1 MEKIAVLVEH
11 RQNEIRDIT
20 YEMLTKAHQL
30 IGDKGEVI
38 ALFLGDVSQKGLL
51 DQITPHAHRTV
62 AYLDSALANFEPL
75 RYQAAFSHIFE
86 TVDGQLLLM
95 GQTAFGMDFAP
106 AVAAKWGIPFTT
118 DIIDIDITDGD
129 LIVIRQMY
137 SGKINAKVTLKP
149 GDKRLCTVRA
159 GAFPAEALPTVSGEL
174 QEITGAL
181 EGDYSARTFV
191 EYLEAAVGDVD
202 ITQADIIVSVGRGI
216 KDADNI
222 PVAEALAEALG
233 GVVACSRPVADKKWL
248 PKERQVGTSGK
259 TVKPKVYIALGISGA
274 FQHQAGMKNA
284 GTIIA
289 VNKDPK
295 APIFSI
301 AHYGIVDDLFKVV
314 PALTDKVKELKG

>member
-11 RQNEIRDIT
+11 RQNEVRDIT
-20 YEMLTKAHQL
+20 FEMLTKAHQL
-30 IGDKGEVI
+30 VGDGGEVI

-51 DQITPHAHRTV
+51 DKITPHAHRTI
-62 AYLDSALANFEPL
+62 AYLDTALAQYEPL
-75 RYQAAFSHIFE
+75 RYLAAFVKIFE
-86 TVDGQLLLM
+86 TVDCQLILM

-106 AVAAKWGIPFTT
+106 AVATKWEIPFTT
-118 DIIDIDITDGD
+118 DVVDIQDEDG
-129 LIVIRQMY
+129 VVAVRQMY
-137 SGKINAKVTLKP
+137 SGKVNAKVSLK
-149 GDKRLCTVRA
+149 GGEKQLCTVRA
-159 GAFPAEALPTVSGEL
+159 GAFPADDLPTVSGEL
-174 QEITGAL
+174 QEISGAV
-181 EGDYSARTFV
+181 EGDFSARTFV

-222 PVAEALAEALG
+222 SIAQELADALG

-274 FQHQAGMKNA
+274 FQHQAGMKGAN
-284 GTIIA
+284 TIIA

-314 PALTDKVKELKG
+314 PALTEKVKELRG

>member
-11 RQNEIRDIT
+11 RQDEVRDIT
-20 YEMLTKAHQL
+20 FEMLGKAHQL
-30 IGDKGEVI
+30 VGEGGEVI
-38 ALFLGDVSQKGLL
+38 ALFLGDPSQKGLL
-51 DQITPHAHRTV
+51 DAITPHAHRV
-62 AYLDSALANFEPL
+62 IAYLDTNLKNFEPL
-75 RYQAAFSHIFE
+75 RYQAAFSQIFE
-86 TVDGQLLLM
+86 NVDCQLILM
-95 GQTAFGMDFAP
+95 GQTAFGMDLAP
-106 AVAAKWGIPFTT
+106 AVAAKWEIPFTSDVV
-118 DIIDIDITDGD
+118 DIEASDGD
-129 LIVIRQMY
+129 LMAIRQMY
-137 SGKINAKVTLKP
+137 SGKVNAKVSLKA
-149 GDKRLCTVRA
+149 GDKRLLTVRA
-159 GAFPAEALPTVSGEL
+159 GAFPAEDIPTVSGEV
-174 QEITGAL
+174 QEITGAV
-181 EGDYSARTFV
+181 EGDFSARTFV

-222 PVAEALAEALG
+222 PIAEELANALG

-295 APIFSI
+295 APIFGI

-314 PALTDKVKELKG
+314 PALTEKVKGIKG

>member
-11 RQNEIRDIT
+11 RQNEVRDIT
-20 YEMLTKAHQL
+20 FEMLGKAHQL
-30 IGDKGEVI
+30 AGDNGEVI

-51 DQITPHAHRTV
+51 DGITSHAHRTV
-62 AYLDSALANFEPL
+62 AYLDSNLKDFEPL
-75 RYQAAFSHIFE
+75 RYQAAFTNIFE
-86 TVDGQLLLM
+86 TVDCQLILM
-95 GQTAFGMDFAP
+95 AQTAFGMDLAP
-106 AVAAKWGIPFTT
+106 AVAAKWEIPFTT
-118 DIIDIDITDGD
+118 DVVDIDAADG
-129 LIVIRQMY
+129 LIAVRQMY
-137 SGKINAKVTLKP
+137 SGKVNAKVSLKLA
-149 GDKRLCTVRA
+149 DKWLVTVRA
-159 GAFPAEALPTVSGEL
+159 GAFPAENIPTVSGEV
-174 QEITGAL
+174 QEITGVV
-181 EGDYSARTFV
+181 EGDFSARTFV

-222 PVAEALAEALG
+222 PVAEELANTLG

-274 FQHQAGMKNA
+274 FQHQAGMKGAN
-284 GTIIA
+284 TIIA

-295 APIFSI
+295 APIFNI

-314 PALTDKVKELKG
+314 PALTEKVKELKG